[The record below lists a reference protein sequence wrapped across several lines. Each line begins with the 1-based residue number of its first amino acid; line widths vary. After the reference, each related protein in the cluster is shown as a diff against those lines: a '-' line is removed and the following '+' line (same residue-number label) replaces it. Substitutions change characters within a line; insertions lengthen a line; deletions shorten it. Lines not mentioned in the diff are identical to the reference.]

1 MFRSQPRPPARLAH
15 KIPKMPR
22 ATAVAAFCF
31 ACGIGSVLIE
41 GELQLVEGG
50 VGQQGWVQDRGS
62 SIKVLTKMA
71 KPGRNDPCHCGSG
84 KKYKKCCQ
92 PKDDEAERQVIAQEQ
107 AAREQRTEAR
117 RAQLAEERELDEEFQ
132 ELVTTSN
139 AATDLVR
146 AGRLE
151 EAETLAR
158 DLLERFPHVHDG
170 WDRLGMVHEA
180 RGENKQAADCY
191 RKAIEI
197 IRAEPEMYDPQ
208 FADVF
213 VKLVDKLD
221 PPGAAQT
228 TE

>member
-1 MFRSQPRPPARLAH
+1 
-15 KIPKMPR
+15 
-22 ATAVAAFCF
+22 
-31 ACGIGSVLIE
+31 
-41 GELQLVEGG
+41 
-50 VGQQGWVQDRGS
+50 
-62 SIKVLTKMA
+62 MA

-107 AAREQRTEAR
+107 AAREERTEAR
-117 RAQLAEERELDEEFQ
+117 RAQLAEERALDEEFQ

-170 WDRLGMVHEA
+170 WDGLGMVM
-180 RGENKQAADCY
+180 R
-191 RKAIEI
+191 
-197 IRAEPEMYDPQ
+197 
-208 FADVF
+208 
-213 VKLVDKLD
+213 
-221 PPGAAQT
+221 PGAKTNRRRTATAKRSKSSAPSPRCT
-228 TE
+228 TRSSLTCSSSSSINWIRPEPRKQPNNFVAISEGRHSPALRQP

>member
-1 MFRSQPRPPARLAH
+1 
-15 KIPKMPR
+15 
-22 ATAVAAFCF
+22 
-31 ACGIGSVLIE
+31 
-41 GELQLVEGG
+41 
-50 VGQQGWVQDRGS
+50 
-62 SIKVLTKMA
+62 MA

-92 PKDDEAERQVIAQEQ
+92 PKDDEAERQVMAQDQ
-107 AAREQRTEAR
+107 AAREERAEAHR
-117 RAQLAEERELDEEFQ
+117 KHLSAAQHQALAQLAEERALHEELQ
-132 ELVTTSN
+132 ELTAASN
-139 AATDLVR
+139 AAVDHVK

-151 EAETLAR
+151 EAETVAR

-221 PPGAAQT
+221 PPGAVQT

>member
-1 MFRSQPRPPARLAH
+1 
-15 KIPKMPR
+15 
-22 ATAVAAFCF
+22 
-31 ACGIGSVLIE
+31 
-41 GELQLVEGG
+41 
-50 VGQQGWVQDRGS
+50 
-62 SIKVLTKMA
+62 MA

-92 PKDDEAERQVIAQEQ
+92 PKDDEAERQVMAQDQ
-107 AAREQRTEAR
+107 AAREERAEAHR
-117 RAQLAEERELDEEFQ
+117 KHLSAAQHQALAQLAEERALHEELQ
-132 ELVTTSN
+132 ELTAASN
-139 AATDLVR
+139 AAVDHVK

-151 EAETLAR
+151 EAETVAR

-213 VKLVDKLD
+213 VKLADKLD